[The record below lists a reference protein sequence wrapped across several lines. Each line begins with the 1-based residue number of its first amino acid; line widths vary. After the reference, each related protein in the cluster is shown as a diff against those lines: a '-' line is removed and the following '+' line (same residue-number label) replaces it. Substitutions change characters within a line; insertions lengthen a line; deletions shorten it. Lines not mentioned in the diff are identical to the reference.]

1 MSGDP
6 EPRKVPEP
14 SYQGQKT
21 KITNAAKF
29 IDSQCNKYKEE
40 KRVVTNH
47 DEKDA
52 LNRHLK
58 KAQEGLE
65 KYEAYL
71 LQNALH
77 VALQRETNP
86 EYTDE
91 NYENQRD
98 VLQTFQ
104 NNVLRCEMVVNTF
117 CREFNENNPPQP
129 HRQRNNSRS
138 SQDGRI
144 LVFQEDEKIRM
155 TNNLKPACLSAN
167 AGILQVQNW
176 EKAMKAYFEINMM
189 DHKTRQIQKTA
200 FLACCDEEIQKYLTV
215 KFTTMPD
222 VDIISNDK
230 DS

>member
-14 SYQGQKT
+14 SYRGQKT

-40 KRVVTNH
+40 KKVVTNQ

-77 VALQRETNP
+77 VALQKETNP
-86 EYTDE
+86 DYTDE
-91 NYENQRD
+91 NY
-98 VLQTFQ
+98 
-104 NNVLRCEMVVNTF
+104 
-117 CREFNENNPPQP
+117 
-129 HRQRNNSRS
+129 
-138 SQDGRI
+138 
-144 LVFQEDEKIRM
+144 
-155 TNNLKPACLSAN
+155 
-167 AGILQVQNW
+167 
-176 EKAMKAYFEINMM
+176 
-189 DHKTRQIQKTA
+189 
-200 FLACCDEEIQKYLTV
+200 
-215 KFTTMPD
+215 
-222 VDIISNDK
+222 
-230 DS
+230 